1 MIEISLNNFIKP
13 QYCERLLYELKSSK
27 TNKRDEAFT
36 KLVDYNEYFLENLS
50 KIDLTHKSDQEIIS
64 IINDLVILRGV
75 FPFEIELPKNN
86 NEEYTNLAMII
97 ESTAGNGKVSEKNQ
111 NILNLYSSG
120 QIDYETAVFA
130 IKRSFINE

>member
-1 MIEISLNNFIKP
+1 MNKSINKTELIHIRIEPEVKIRSENIFKRLGVNTSYAISMFLN
-13 QYCERLLYELKSSK
+13 Q
-27 TNKRDEAFT
+27 
-36 KLVDYNEYFLENLS
+36 
-50 KIDLTHKSDQEIIS
+50 
-64 IINDLVILRGV
+64 VILRGG

-86 NEEYTNLAMII
+86 TTKKADEEYTNLALII
-97 ESTAGNGKVSEKNQ
+97 ESTAGNGKVSEKNK

>member
-1 MIEISLNNFIKP
+1 MFKRLGVNTSYAVSMFLN
-13 QYCERLLYELKSSK
+13 Q
-27 TNKRDEAFT
+27 
-36 KLVDYNEYFLENLS
+36 
-50 KIDLTHKSDQEIIS
+50 
-64 IINDLVILRGV
+64 VILRGG

-97 ESTAGNGKVSEKNQ
+97 ESTAGNGKVSEKNK

>member
-1 MIEISLNNFIKP
+1 MNKSINKTELIHIRIEPDVKVQSENIFKRLGVNTSYAVSMFLN
-13 QYCERLLYELKSSK
+13 Q
-27 TNKRDEAFT
+27 
-36 KLVDYNEYFLENLS
+36 
-50 KIDLTHKSDQEIIS
+50 
-64 IINDLVILRGV
+64 VILRGG

-86 NEEYTNLAMII
+86 NDEYTNLAMII
-97 ESTAGNGKVSEKNQ
+97 ESTAGNGKVSEKNK